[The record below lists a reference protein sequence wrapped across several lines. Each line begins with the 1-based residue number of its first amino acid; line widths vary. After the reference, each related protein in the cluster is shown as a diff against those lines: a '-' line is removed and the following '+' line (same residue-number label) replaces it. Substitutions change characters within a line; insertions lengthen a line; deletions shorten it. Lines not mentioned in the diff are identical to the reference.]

1 MGEDSCETSSYQE
14 PPRSEGGDMGEAKR
28 DAACAVA
35 DGLGSDPGGA
45 GDSPKDG
52 RWENVNPQDGSPN
65 VMSVAESD
73 STPQNYLCAVDDDVF
88 RSLLL
93 RPNDGSV
100 TCPAVARNL
109 PCVAGDDCPG
119 TREEKP
125 MGSRHAAVLD
135 TQDRFA
141 ETPRAFTQ
149 ERETVGKSTPNGTI
163 LCRQRGSGTP
173 DQVFRKERGVN
184 TTKNNWAFFLKQ
196 FFT

>member
-100 TCPAVARNL
+100 TCPAVA
-109 PCVAGDDCPG
+109 
-119 TREEKP
+119 
-125 MGSRHAAVLD
+125 
-135 TQDRFA
+135 
-141 ETPRAFTQ
+141 
-149 ERETVGKSTPNGTI
+149 
-163 LCRQRGSGTP
+163 
-173 DQVFRKERGVN
+173 
-184 TTKNNWAFFLKQ
+184 
-196 FFT
+196 